1 MAKWNRG
8 EFDPNEKVRIVLI
21 VDPKDPDNEELLKF
35 HREIPWGAGNNTYLS
50 IIRESEQVK
59 GMVTGKGKQRST
71 ASAQPRKA
79 AAAPVSEVS
88 RAAPPPPAESR
99 QVTAEREP
107 EQDMNADNAHATN
120 RVQDKENSSGGDGSA
135 PNKEV
140 TEAVQKTSF
149 SERAANQ
156 FDMADDE

>member
-50 IIRESEQVK
+50 IIRESAQVK
-59 GMVTGKGKQRST
+59 GSGASKGKQRGS
-71 ASAQPRKA
+71 ANAQPRKA
-79 AAAPVSEVS
+79 TAMSEVAPAAPAP
-88 RAAPPPPAESR
+88 AAPTQPNKVGTEPVEEIR
-99 QVTAEREP
+99 Q
-107 EQDMNADNAHATN
+107 AHANEET
-120 RVQDKENSSGGDGSA
+120 
-135 PNKEV
+135 V
-140 TEAVQKTSF
+140 TDAKQKTSF

-156 FDMADDE
+156 FDMADDD